1 MRGHWVRRRRGQIV
15 LRFEPAEAET
25 LVEVVAGL
33 RGVLESGAGDDPV
46 SRRLFPRAYLDP
58 TEEESETE
66 WQALVQ
72 PDLLRT
78 RLDALAAVT
87 DSLVTRLTTAAAPTT
102 RRGQAEKVEIVLDE
116 VSQAQWLGVLNDARL
131 ALGTALDITEE
142 TEFDHFDAGDPLAEQ
157 FLLYNALTALEGELV
172 DALLG
177 ER

>member
-1 MRGHWVRRRRGQIV
+1 MAGRGHWVRRDRGGRV
-15 LRFEPAEAET
+15 TLRFEPVEVET
-25 LVEVVAGL
+25 LVAIVADLRAVVEA
-33 RGVLESGAGDDPV
+33 GAGDDPV

-58 TEEESETE
+58 TEEEAEVE

-87 DSLVTRLTTAAAPTT
+87 EGLKTAAPA
-102 RRGQAEKVEIVLDE
+102 RHGNVEIVLDE
-116 VSQAQWLGVLNDARL
+116 ESQAQWLGVLNDSRL

-142 TEFDHFDAGDPLAEQ
+142 TEMHDFAAGDPRRDQ
-157 FLLYNALTALEGELV
+157 FLLYSALTSLEGELI

-177 ER
+177 EL

>member
-1 MRGHWVRRRRGQIV
+1 MRGQWVRRDRGKPIV
-15 LRFEPAEAET
+15 LQFEPVEAET
-25 LVEVVAGL
+25 LLGVVADL
-33 RGVLESGAGDDPV
+33 RRVLESTSRDDPV

-78 RLDALAAVT
+78 RLDALAVVTAGLMTAVAK
-87 DSLVTRLTTAAAPTT
+87 VAT
-102 RRGQAEKVEIVLDE
+102 RRGSVEIVLDE
-116 VSQAQWLGVLNDARL
+116 ASQAQWLGVLNDARL
-131 ALGTALDITEE
+131 SLGTALDVTEE
-142 TEFDHFDAGDPLAEQ
+142 TELHHFDADDPRQDQ
-157 FLLYNALTALEGELV
+157 FLLYSALTGLEGELI